1 MAKDRSRRETQRQ
14 SWFSER
20 SQDDLERSGDACGA
34 ADYQRTGALP
44 AAQRHYRT
52 SADLRGSLVKG
63 QRGAELVSA
72 TYYHVGMFSCLL
84 AAVPA
89 DEPASQPLM
98 KEPVGS
104 LYQSAIKDRTA
115 THTDHT
121 NEARVVS

>member
-1 MAKDRSRRETQRQ
+1 MT
-14 SWFSER
+14 
-20 SQDDLERSGDACGA
+20 
-34 ADYQRTGALP
+34 
-44 AAQRHYRT
+44 
-52 SADLRGSLVKG
+52 LRGRVVLVVQLITRG
-63 QRGAELVSA
+63 QELSQRLRDITGPVPTSEVLLSRGSEVLSWCPLLII
-72 TYYHVGMFSCLL
+72 TLGCSCLL